1 MMVLRRLAPRTADA
15 AGRCGRWQVGGEG
28 ETYAWGE
35 KWWESVYD
43 SCANLNAI
51 GDQV

>member
-1 MMVLRRLAPRTADA
+1 MLGA
-15 AGRCGRWQVGGEG
+15 AGDWQVGGEG

-43 SCANLNAI
+43 SSANLNGL
-51 GDQV
+51 GDQVKPRSSNHR